1 MSDKMTRTSRV
12 DFFFFG
18 DGGVGSPDNTCNNLC
33 QGRLCADDYGENV
46 RSELNEEVT
55 LQTVSDFD
63 LTVLFP
69 RPCEI
74 G

>member
-1 MSDKMTRTSRV
+1 MWT
-12 DFFFFG
+12 FFFFG

-33 QGRLCADDYGENV
+33 QGRLCADDYRENV